1 MRWLAPRRA
10 HLSDEQRVTVQQA
23 IDRLRSEWRNDPQD
37 HATEALRAFI
47 AEHILDAGR
56 FDVAARE
63 VLTCQEI
70 VDRLKPKRMLIDAL
84 ENPTTRILCALAHQ
98 NEIPVDYTWHGV
110 YIQALKSDLL
120 GSDPRE
126 PAYVSRSLT
135 WGEHNEWWLRAIG
148 SPVEM
153 KRIGHP
159 YASKLRKKI
168 RVQCWD
174 RALVLQGA
182 PGIHDIK
189 GLHHNQY
196 AYFVRIV
203 RALTAQGMKDIRFK
217 LHPGGWRAAYYD
229 RIKGFFNLKC
239 DVVVDGP
246 FEDHVAWSDF
256 VIGPTGSGAM
266 AETLALGRP
275 YFPVSLLPNGADSQ
289 VVKMFKSYENLDTLL
304 EALENRECP
313 DLMEPAQKLLGDR
326 KFERD
331 DGTMAGCGECRSRL
345 QIVGVGIGGDF
356 RRKSLLS
363 LANGPINL
371 HGPLFA
377 VVNECTLPQVILSAL
392 RAGRFM

>member
-1 MRWLAPRRA
+1 MDENDAAFPVGTQNYRIDDNLLTSPRSLLTRAYEIVLDWVSSVRGQIGMPKDPVLVVAALFTILPLLETLQFNRAAPAIRVAGSTNVTSGFFCVASVMRWLAPRRA

-153 KRIGHP
+153 TRIGHP
-159 YASKLRKKI
+159 YASKLRSGI
-168 RVQCWD
+168 SVQCWD
-174 RALVLQGA
+174 RAQFCRRA
-182 PGIHDIK
+182 CIHDIK

-196 AYFVRIV
+196 AYFVR
-203 RALTAQGMKDIRFK
+203 R
-217 LHPGGWRAAYYD
+217 PG
-229 RIKGFFNLKC
+229 
-239 DVVVDGP
+239 VDGP
-246 FEDHVAWSDF
+246 DEEHSLQAAPGRLARCNT
-256 VIGPTGSGAM
+256 IG
-266 AETLALGRP
+266 
-275 YFPVSLLPNGADSQ
+275 
-289 VVKMFKSYENLDTLL
+289 
-304 EALENRECP
+304 
-313 DLMEPAQKLLGDR
+313 
-326 KFERD
+326 
-331 DGTMAGCGECRSRL
+331 
-345 QIVGVGIGGDF
+345 
-356 RRKSLLS
+356 
-363 LANGPINL
+363 
-371 HGPLFA
+371 
-377 VVNECTLPQVILSAL
+377 
-392 RAGRFM
+392 